1 LKLLSQKVHII
12 DEELE
17 ATVTERFYFVP
28 DTQDGIMPL
37 NSNEGTGWFKNE
49 KRFDWTNSDEV
60 TTTYAMGFLRGPM
73 VM

>member
-1 LKLLSQKVHII
+1 MHII